1 MKILVSKCCNSIPWN
16 DTDVC
21 AECKENADFILY
33 NEKEFYKYTPKMPLG
48 IEAKRFIVE
57 ALEYYIDRWGTT
69 IDYEELSED
78 SVIELNRI
86 TLDANKYYLKTIGHK
101 KHKYPTI
108 NHKDF
113 HKSGDINESKN
124 T

>member
-1 MKILVSKCCNSIPWN
+1 MLVSECCSSIPWN
-16 DTDVC
+16 DTDIC
-21 AECKENADFILY
+21 AECMEHADFKPY
-33 NEKEFYKYTPKMPLG
+33 MEYTPKMPLG

-57 ALEYYIDRWGTT
+57 ALEYYIHRWGIT
-69 IDYEELSED
+69 IDDEKLSED
-78 SVIELNRI
+78 SHIELNAI
-86 TLDANKYYLKTIGHK
+86 TRDVNRYYLKTIGYK

-113 HKSGDINESKN
+113 YKSGDINESED